1 MINRPFDLSC
11 KVLYNKYGRN
21 TDLRVS
27 INVKP
32 YDSPSLKTLAR
43 IMDQIRNYTVWQVG
57 NEQQVKFRLD
67 KGMTDGH
74 SVMNHS
80 NQQVIDTILIVKD
93 T

>member
-1 MINRPFDLSC
+1 
-11 KVLYNKYGRN
+11 
-21 TDLRVS
+21 
-27 INVKP
+27 
-32 YDSPSLKTLAR
+32 
-43 IMDQIRNYTVWQVG
+43 MDQIRNYTVWQVG